1 MKISY
6 DKATDALYLHLAD
19 RVSVDS
25 DEVAN
30 GIVLDSDGNGVAVGI
45 DIQQASQTLGRQNQ
59 AVQCS
64 YVGADD
70 VLHIRLS
77 DKPVVRVVSPD
88 WHANLSY
95 ANDGSLVEIEL
106 LDAKQKTSHLRASCL
121 REPGVAAKSRHAT
134 LTPMRSSEAA
144 SLLRTRIREIALSH

>member
-19 RVSVDS
+19 RESVDS

-30 GIVLDSDGNGVAVGI
+30 GIVVDNDADGVAVGI
-45 DIQQASQTLGRQNQ
+45 DIQQASHTLGRQNP
-59 AVQCS
+59 AVQCT
-64 YVGADD
+64 YVGTDD

-77 DKPVVRVVSPD
+77 DKPVARVVSPD

-95 ANDGSLVEIEL
+95 ADDGSLVSIEL
-106 LDAKQKTSHLRASCL
+106 LDAKQAGIPLFIL
-121 REPGVAAKSRHAT
+121 
-134 LTPMRSSEAA
+134 
-144 SLLRTRIREIALSH
+144 